1 MNESVF
7 ILRGDICCSRSLTE
21 LTVQKDGYVVCRDG
35 ISEGIY
41 ERLPDRYKDCPVRD
55 TKGALILPGLVDLH
69 IHAPQYTFRGLGMDL
84 ELLAWLN
91 EHTFPEEAK
100 YADIEYA
107 KEAYGRFVE
116 KLKYSATTRAC
127 IFGTIHVPATEYLM
141 DLLEQSGLC
150 TMVGKV
156 NMDRNAPDPLTEQ
169 SADKSAYDTVEWVKD
184 CLKRYRKTKP
194 ILTPRFI
201 PTCTDELMENLKKIQ
216 MRYGLPV
223 QSHLS
228 ENVSEVGWVQEL
240 CPESEFYGDAYD
252 RFGLFGADTR
262 TVMAHCVYSGVQ
274 ERRRMKENGVFAAH
288 CPESN
293 MNLSSGI
300 APVRAFLDEGIP
312 TGLGSDVAGGSTED
326 LFAAMAH
333 AIQASKLRWRLV
345 DDTLKPLTAAES
357 FYLATKG
364 GGEFFGRVGSLEEG
378 YEFDAVVIDD
388 SAVSDREKAE
398 ISERL
403 ERLIYLSSEAKITGK
418 FAAGEEIFWR

>member
-1 MNESVF
+1 MSESIF
-7 ILRGDICCSRSLTE
+7 ILKGDVCYSRSLTE
-21 LTVQKDGYVVCRDG
+21 LAVQKDGYVVCRDG
-35 ISEGIY
+35 VSEGVY
-41 ERLPDRYKDCPVRD
+41 ESLPEKYRDIPVKD

-84 ELLAWLN
+84 ELLDWLN
-91 EHTFPEEAK
+91 EHTFPEESR
-100 YADIEYA
+100 YADSGYA
-107 KEAYGRFVE
+107 EEAYRKFTE
-116 KLKYSATTRAC
+116 KLTYSATTRAC
-127 IFGTIHVPATEYLM
+127 IFGTIHVPATELLM
-141 DLLEQSGLC
+141 DMLEKSGLR

-156 NMDRNAPDPLTEQ
+156 NMDRNSPDYLTEKNADI
-169 SADKSAYDTVEWVKD
+169 SAEDTVEWIKD
-184 CLKRYRKTKP
+184 CLKRYKNTKP

-201 PTCTDELMENLKKIQ
+201 PTCTDALMENLKKIQ
-216 MRYGLPV
+216 MRYDLPL

-228 ENVSEVGWVQEL
+228 ENISEIEWVKEL

-252 RFGLFGADTR
+252 RFGLFGADTK
-262 TVMAHCVYSGVQ
+262 TVMAHCVHSDEQ
-274 ERRRMKENGVFAAH
+274 ERRRMKDNGVFIAH

-300 APVRAFLDEGIP
+300 APVRTFLEEGIP
-312 TGLGSDVAGGSTED
+312 TGLGSDVAGGSTEN

-364 GGEFFGRVGSLEEG
+364 GGAFFGKVGSLEEG

-388 SAVSDREKAE
+388 SKVSDREKTT
-398 ISERL
+398 IPDRL
-403 ERLIYLSSEAKITGK
+403 ERLIYLSSEAEITGK
-418 FAAGEEIFWR
+418 FAAGEKIFWR